1 MTGLGEAKVDTALIA
16 DEPPAIHLRQQTVR
30 RSKPVGLAWPST
42 PSERQRTFERWE
54 SLAMRCLR
62 QSGSD
67 FALVIGFRKLLQPDG
82 RILATNAEL
91 AVAAGCSSKTLDI
104 DLARLRASG
113 LIVSK
118 FLSLKG
124 FSGRRRVIR
133 LSLPASD
140 ESGGRI

>member
-1 MTGLGEAKVDTALIA
+1 MTPPRETKIYPAGIGTGA
-16 DEPPAIHLRQQTVR
+16 PAIHLRQQTTR
-30 RSKPVGLAWPST
+30 RSKPVELAWPST
-42 PSERQRTFERWE
+42 PSERERTFERWE

-62 QSGSD
+62 DGNSD
-67 FALVIGFRKLLQPDG
+67 FAALIALRKLLTSDG
-82 RILATNAEL
+82 LVTATNREL
-91 AVAAGCSSKTLDI
+91 ACAAGCSAKTLEN
-104 DLARLRASG
+104 DLTRLRASG
-113 LIVSK
+113 LIVST

>member
-1 MTGLGEAKVDTALIA
+1 MLSAREAEIDPDASGNGAL
-16 DEPPAIHLRQQTVR
+16 AIERRGRSLRR
-30 RSKPVGLAWPST
+30 PVALAWPST
-42 PSERQRTFERWE
+42 LSERERTFERWE
-54 SLAMRCLR
+54 GPAMRCLR
-62 QSGSD
+62 GGNSD
-67 FALVIGFRKLLQPDG
+67 FAALIALRKLLTSDG
-82 RILATNAEL
+82 LVTATNREL
-91 AVAAGCSSKTLDI
+91 ACAAGCSAKTLEN

-113 LIVSK
+113 LIVST